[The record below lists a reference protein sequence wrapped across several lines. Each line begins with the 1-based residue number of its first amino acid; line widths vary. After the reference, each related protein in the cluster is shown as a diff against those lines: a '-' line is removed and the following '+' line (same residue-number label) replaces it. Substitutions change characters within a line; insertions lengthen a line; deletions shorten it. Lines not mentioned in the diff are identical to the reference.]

1 MKSMNMDIWVVSTS
15 NQLFMKGPY
24 DKINFQKN
32 NVISGETPF
41 FVIDPFFSPHLIYL
55 NIDCWQDSFLWKC
68 YISNQSVF
76 D

>member
-41 FVIDPFFSPHLIYL
+41 FVIDPFFSPPFNL
-55 NIDCWQDSFLWKC
+55 S
-68 YISNQSVF
+68 
-76 D
+76 